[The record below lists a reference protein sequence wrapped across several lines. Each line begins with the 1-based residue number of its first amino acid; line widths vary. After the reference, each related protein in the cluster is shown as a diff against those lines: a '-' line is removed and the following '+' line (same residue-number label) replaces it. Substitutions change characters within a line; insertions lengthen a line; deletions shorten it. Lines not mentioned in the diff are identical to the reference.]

1 MNTPE
6 MKNTYTSPMQMTSF
20 TSPDTNKVY
29 TIIESQS
36 ERGAWDNQGNYAP
49 VAVTQY
55 SIYDNTQMV
64 QFAFDVNEIAKSV
77 KHYEGFSDGWTSS
90 RFD

>member
-1 MNTPE
+1 MTA
-6 MKNTYTSPMQMTSF
+6 SQMQMTSF

-49 VAVTQY
+49 VTITQY
-55 SIYDNTQMV
+55 SIYDDNQMV
-64 QFAFDVNEIAKSV
+64 QFAFDVDGITKSV
-77 KHYEGFSDGWTSS
+77 RHYEGFTDGWTSS